1 MLQAIAILG
10 GWLLMMGQHDR
21 SESLFY
27 YFRIEDQVPQ
37 NHLLRFI
44 DRYVSFDFVREKL
57 RASYSETGRPSM
69 DPEVLLRILLL
80 GYLYGIT
87 SERKL
92 LEELRMHLAWRWF
105 TGLGFEQEIPHH
117 STFSKNR
124 HGRFQESNLFQELF
138 ERIVEQCIAAGL
150 VEGEQMSVDGSFIMA
165 NASHH
170 SRIPREQ
177 FTEAAQ
183 VNYGARKYLEEL
195 EQENGDGEPIHQQD
209 KVSTTDPDSTY
220 LTKGNRAAELG
231 YFDNYL
237 IDNESCVI
245 VGVQATAARLSQE
258 SAAARDMIDR
268 YYERY
273 GRRPMG
279 VAADN
284 TYGNG
289 ELLQW
294 LDDRGITPYIRV
306 KEGPNSP
313 PDLYGI
319 EKFTYV
325 PEENCYLCPAGKPL
339 NYVGINKRNRA
350 HRYYSTVKRC
360 RGCGQKPQCTRGKFR
375 TIAIHTCEAARQ
387 KADEVAKTP
396 EFAVALRKR
405 RKVEALFSEL
415 KNLIGLRR
423 LRLRR
428 IKFVREQFYLAA
440 VAQNLKRLVRFLNMR
455 AQPAMASALAT
466 TTKRKHESEETPL
479 RENASSKRVFQHQLA
494 ISLIEPW
501 AYCLLLGVNGGAAT
515 VIPCRRNTFIIFS
528 RSGGPPPAALIIS
541 AASRKYAGPMIAGHM
556 TASCFTSSLPKLS
569 KRCTAPRAIHSAC
582 PGPTSIG
589 VPSTVQVRTPS
600 IP

>member
-57 RASYSETGRPSM
+57 RASYSETGRPSI

-150 VEGEQMSVDGSFIMA
+150 VVGE
-165 NASHH
+165 
-170 SRIPREQ
+170 
-177 FTEAAQ
+177 
-183 VNYGARKYLEEL
+183 
-195 EQENGDGEPIHQQD
+195 
-209 KVSTTDPDSTY
+209 
-220 LTKGNRAAELG
+220 
-231 YFDNYL
+231 
-237 IDNESCVI
+237 
-245 VGVQATAARLSQE
+245 QATAARLSQE
-258 SAAARDMIDR
+258 SAGARDMIDR

-387 KADEVAKTP
+387 MADEVAKTP

-455 AQPAMASALAT
+455 AQPAMA
-466 TTKRKHESEETPL
+466 
-479 RENASSKRVFQHQLA
+479 
-494 ISLIEPW
+494 
-501 AYCLLLGVNGGAAT
+501 
-515 VIPCRRNTFIIFS
+515 
-528 RSGGPPPAALIIS
+528 
-541 AASRKYAGPMIAGHM
+541 
-556 TASCFTSSLPKLS
+556 TA
-569 KRCTAPRAIHSAC
+569 
-582 PGPTSIG
+582 
-589 VPSTVQVRTPS
+589 
-600 IP
+600 

>member
-1 MLQAIAILG
+1 MLCVIAILG
-10 GWLLMMGQHDR
+10 GSWSMMGQHTR

-27 YFRIEDQVPQ
+27 YFRIEDQVPE
-37 NHLLRFI
+37 NHLLRLI
-44 DRYVSFDFVREKL
+44 DRHVSFDFVRENL
-57 RASYSETGRPSM
+57 HDSYSNTGRPSI

-105 TGLGFEQEIPHH
+105 TGLGFDQEIPHH
-117 STFSKNR
+117 WTFSKNR

-165 NASHH
+165 NANHH

-177 FTEAAQ
+177 LVEAAK
-183 VNYGARKYLEEL
+183 VNYGARKYLQEL
-195 EQENGDGEPIHQQD
+195 EQENGAGEPVHQQD

-268 YYERY
+268 YQERH
-273 GRRPMG
+273 GRLPKG

-289 ELLQW
+289 ELLRW

-306 KEGPNSP
+306 KESP
-313 PDLYGI
+313 MGKSDLYGI
-319 EKFTYV
+319 EKFTYL
-325 PEENCYLCPAGKPL
+325 PEENCYVCPEGKQL
-339 NYVGINKRNRA
+339 KYVGINRLNRT
-350 HRYYSTVKRC
+350 HLYYSTPKRC
-360 RGCGQKPQCTRGKFR
+360 RECSQKEQCTRGKYR
-375 TIAIHTCEAARQ
+375 MIAIHVCEAARQ
-387 KADEVAKTP
+387 KAYAVAKTP
-396 EFAVALRKR
+396 QFAEALRKR

-415 KNLIGLRR
+415 KNQIGLRK

-428 IKFVREQFYLAA
+428 LKFVREQFYLAA
-440 VAQNLKRLVRFLNMR
+440 VAQNLKRLVRFLR
-455 AQPAMASALAT
+455 TKPGPEIASA
-466 TTKRKHESEETPL
+466 
-479 RENASSKRVFQHQLA
+479 
-494 ISLIEPW
+494 
-501 AYCLLLGVNGGAAT
+501 
-515 VIPCRRNTFIIFS
+515 
-528 RSGGPPPAALIIS
+528 
-541 AASRKYAGPMIAGHM
+541 
-556 TASCFTSSLPKLS
+556 
-569 KRCTAPRAIHSAC
+569 
-582 PGPTSIG
+582 
-589 VPSTVQVRTPS
+589 
-600 IP
+600 

>member
-1 MLQAIAILG
+1 MLLLIATLG
-10 GWLLMMGQHDR
+10 GLLLMMGHHSR

-27 YFRIEDQVPQ
+27 YFRIEDQVPE
-37 NHLLRFI
+37 NHLLRLI
-44 DRYVSFDFVREKL
+44 DRHVSFDFVREKL
-57 RASYSETGRPSM
+57 HDSYSDTGRPSI

-105 TGLGFEQEIPHH
+105 TGPGFDQEIPHH

-124 HGRFQESNLFQELF
+124 HGRFQEWNLFQELF

-150 VEGEQMSVDGSFIMA
+150 AEGEQMSVDGSFIMA
-165 NASHH
+165 DANPH

-177 FTEAAQ
+177 LAEAAK
-183 VNYGARKYLEEL
+183 VNYGARKYLQEL
-195 EQENGDGEPIHQQD
+195 EQENGAGEPVHQQD

-268 YYERY
+268 YCERH
-273 GRRPMG
+273 GRLPKG

-306 KEGPNSP
+306 KESP
-313 PDLYGI
+313 MGKSGLYGI
-319 EKFTYV
+319 EKFTYL
-325 PEENCYLCPAGKPL
+325 PEENCYVCPEGKQL
-339 NYVGINKRNRA
+339 KYVGINQLNRT
-350 HRYYSTVKRC
+350 HLYYSTPKRC
-360 RGCGQKPQCTRGKFR
+360 RECSQKEQCTRGKYR
-375 TIAIHTCEAARQ
+375 MIAIHVCEAARQ
-387 KADEVAKTP
+387 KAYAVAKTP
-396 EFAVALRKR
+396 QFAEALRKR

-415 KNLIGLRR
+415 KNQIGLRK

-428 IKFVREQFYLAA
+428 LKFVREQFYLAA
-440 VAQNLKRLVRFLNMR
+440 VAQNLKRLMRFLR
-455 AQPAMASALAT
+455 
-466 TTKRKHESEETPL
+466 TK
-479 RENASSKRVFQHQLA
+479 
-494 ISLIEPW
+494 
-501 AYCLLLGVNGGAAT
+501 
-515 VIPCRRNTFIIFS
+515 
-528 RSGGPPPAALIIS
+528 
-541 AASRKYAGPMIAGHM
+541 
-556 TASCFTSSLPKLS
+556 
-569 KRCTAPRAIHSAC
+569 
-582 PGPTSIG
+582 PGPEIVSA
-589 VPSTVQVRTPS
+589 
-600 IP
+600 